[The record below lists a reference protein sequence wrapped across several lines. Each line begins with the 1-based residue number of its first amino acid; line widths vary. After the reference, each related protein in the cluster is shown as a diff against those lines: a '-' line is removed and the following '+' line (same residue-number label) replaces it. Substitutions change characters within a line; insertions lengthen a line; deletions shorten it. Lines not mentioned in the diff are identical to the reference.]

1 MCSCE
6 DSYTTARAR
15 RAEAWSLYT
24 AWFNVATANNV
35 KTDYKTMF
43 RAYPELLE
51 AIRENKD
58 IKVFLYA
65 RLRKATRAKMLAW
78 RKCTGHGRYNAFA
91 SIFYAKTRVSPT
103 FSRDFILE
111 CLGV

>member
-6 DSYTTARAR
+6 DSYNTAVAR
-15 RAEAWSLYT
+15 RDDAWWLYT
-24 AWFNVATANNV
+24 AWFNVATANNG
-35 KTDYKTMF
+35 KPYSKTMF

-51 AIRENKD
+51 GIRENKD
-58 IKVFLYA
+58 IKILLYSK
-65 RLRKATRAKMLAW
+65 LRKATRTKMLAW
-78 RKCTGHGRYNAFA
+78 RKYTRHGRYNAFA

-103 FSRDFILE
+103 FARDLIFA